1 MYVIPMLYRISSST
15 NPLSVSRLCRAFHSV
30 LIKHHVLRTAL
41 YVDEDGIVVQRCLDT
56 NIITDDTKPFGFSV
70 INVENNNGDDD
81 HGVAK
86 TMNNILNDAN
96 LFDLSKGRVIQCHV
110 LRRYRHDDDT
120 LSSRND
126 DLLIENDSILFN
138 IHHSVFDGASFS
150 IFLADLS
157 VAYGSDDLLSID
169 HDETIQYM
177 DYSVYERQM
186 DMSLSRDFWRSQF
199 QGYNLQSSLL
209 LPVDRQRSLADQRSG
224 LASIVDI
231 TFDND
236 VATSFL
242 NYASSHHVT
251 PFQLG
256 LAIFYA
262 FLFKLTHGQHDLCI
276 ASINANRYRNE
287 LQNVIGMFVSTL
299 PYRIELDPCWTFDDL
314 VKHVQEKCL
323 AILSHTNYPLQHI
336 LADFHL
342 NQSNV
347 PFLETVFYF
356 ISLSVD
362 TSQLC
367 FNGTTLEQVSL
378 DEVSKVAKFDF
389 MSTFIYN
396 PLADNKK
403 LSYLTVG
410 SNDLYEEKTLYNI
423 SRRLHHVISEL
434 FRIDSN
440 MELNRRNIY
449 ISDITIVL
457 PEETNEIQ
465 QMLFYQ
471 PPNSRNQGLYINT
484 VAHLLSFCFFDIFNE
499 VLR

>member
-56 NIITDDTKPFGFSV
+56 NIITDDAKPFGFSV
-70 INVENNNGDDD
+70 INMENNNGDDD

-169 HDETIQYM
+169 HAETIQYM

-342 NQSNV
+342 NQSKV
-347 PFLETVFYF
+347 PFLETVFDF
-356 ISLSVD
+356 MTISPTSHRSLLND
-362 TSQLC
+362 TS
-367 FNGTTLEQVSL
+367 LEAVSMNPN
-378 DEVSKVAKFDF
+378 SQAAKFDF
-389 MSTFIYN
+389 MLTFKYN
-396 PLADNKK
+396 PVSCDKR
-403 LSYLTVG
+403 LTCCFVY
-410 SNDLYEEKTLYNI
+410 SNDVYEQNTATRIAERFRCLFERLFGLQSNVVEI
-423 SRRLHHVISEL
+423 GRSNMSVRRLSLI
-434 FRIDSN
+434 
-440 MELNRRNIY
+440 
-449 ISDITIVL
+449 L
-457 PEETNEIQ
+457 PEEYNEVGEICLDE
-465 QMLFYQ
+465 M
-471 PPNSRNQGLYINT
+471 PDITHQGLYINRII
-484 VAHLLSFCFFDIFNE
+484 VKLFLMSA
-499 VLR
+499 